1 MEIVD
6 VNVKNLS
13 EFDIENDL
21 YHDTLWENMF
31 DDGEYTDDGCNEAV
45 GFIYSNACHAEVYG
59 NSMDVRWI
67 KDNSDNLRLA
77 MVANDLVN
85 NLMGTEQKKIITEE
99 KSGKHYHSCSLQNYP
114 SGKYGVIIDG
124 CQKFLSECKEETLAY
139 MKGVLTGLDIERKD

>member
-1 MEIVD
+1 MFHAPNINQLNRMIMEIVD

-99 KSGKHYHSCSLQNYP
+99 NNGTTLLTYAGIYLNIFVNFEMRHIQ
-114 SGKYGVIIDG
+114 I
-124 CQKFLSECKEETLAY
+124 LAY
-139 MKGVLTGLDIERKD
+139 QEA

>member
-6 VNVKNLS
+6 VNVSKLDKYNMEYEYDFES
-13 EFDIENDL
+13 
-21 YHDTLWENMF
+21 LWYSMF

-59 NSMDVRWI
+59 SSMDVRWI
-67 KDNSDNLRLA
+67 KDNSDNLRLS

-99 KSGKHYHSCSLQNYP
+99 NNGTTLLTDDGIYLNIFVNFEKR
-114 SGKYGVIIDG
+114 II
-124 CQKFLSECKEETLAY
+124 QILSYQEA
-139 MKGVLTGLDIERKD
+139 

>member
-31 DDGEYTDDGCNEAV
+31 DEGLYTDNYCNEAV

-59 NSMDVRWI
+59 NAMVITWI
-67 KDNSDNLRLA
+67 KDSADKNRLA

-85 NLMGTEQKKIITEE
+85 NLMGTEKEKFITEDYNGITLLTYAGIYLNIFVNFE
-99 KSGKHYHSCSLQNYP
+99 MRHIQ
-114 SGKYGVIIDG
+114 I
-124 CQKFLSECKEETLAY
+124 LAY
-139 MKGVLTGLDIERKD
+139 TEA

>member
-6 VNVKNLS
+6 VNVSKLDKYNMEYEYDFES
-13 EFDIENDL
+13 
-21 YHDTLWENMF
+21 LWYSMF

-99 KSGKHYHSCSLQNYP
+99 NNGTTLLTYAGIYLNIFVNFEMRHIQ
-114 SGKYGVIIDG
+114 I
-124 CQKFLSECKEETLAY
+124 LAY
-139 MKGVLTGLDIERKD
+139 QEA

>member
-21 YHDTLWENMF
+21 YHDTLLENMF
-31 DDGEYTDDGCNEAV
+31 DDGEYTDNGCDEAV

-59 NSMDVRWI
+59 NAMVVRWI
-67 KDNSDNLRLA
+67 KDSANKIRLA

-99 KSGKHYHSCSLQNYP
+99 NNGTTLLTD
-114 SGKYGVIIDG
+114 DG
-124 CQKFLSECKEETLAY
+124 IYLNIFVNFEMRHIQILAY
-139 MKGVLTGLDIERKD
+139 QEA

>member
-21 YHDTLWENMF
+21 YYDTLWENMF

-99 KSGKHYHSCSLQNYP
+99 NNGTTLLTYAGIYLNIFVNFEMRHIQ
-114 SGKYGVIIDG
+114 I
-124 CQKFLSECKEETLAY
+124 LAY
-139 MKGVLTGLDIERKD
+139 QEA

>member
-6 VNVKNLS
+6 VNVRKFEKYN
-13 EFDIENDL
+13 IEDD
-21 YHDTLWENMF
+21 YYFEPLWENMF
-31 DDGEYTDDGCNEAV
+31 DEGLYTDNYNNEAV

-77 MVANDLVN
+77 IVANDLVN

-99 KSGKHYHSCSLQNYP
+99 NNGTTLITDDGIYLNIFVNFEKR
-114 SGKYGVIIDG
+114 II
-124 CQKFLSECKEETLAY
+124 QILAY
-139 MKGVLTGLDIERKD
+139 QEA